1 MARDYNIEP
10 TAAVNI
16 NDVPLAVER
25 VTDTVLQ
32 ALAGEEPTAPAVRL
46 LLRRYAATGR
56 DDLHD
61 ALEQALTRALDI
73 WPQTGRDEHAGWL
86 MLFAEA
92 AGVSDDERVHEAMA
106 RLASSVQ
113 ASWGRGRPMAAVATG
128 VDASLRA
135 AGADER
141 VGTLQGAIDELERL
155 VAGAY
160 QPGEGV
166 TMAAP
171 GGRPRLA
178 DHINTASALLT
189 AFEQTGRLPYSML
202 AEELMQ
208 FAARTL
214 ADAGAPG
221 YFDGETGSK
230 PFTLNC
236 EAASVLCRLAILHG
250 SNEYRGAAVL
260 AADADYG
267 RDAGRILH
275 WLAPE
280 APQLGQAGAVYGLA
294 AADFHSA
301 L

>member
-10 TAAVNI
+10 TATVNI

-25 VTDTVLQ
+25 VTNTVLQ

-56 DDLHD
+56 DDVHD
-61 ALEQALTRALDI
+61 ALEPALTRALDI
-73 WPQTGRDEHAGWL
+73 WPLTGRDEHAGWL

-92 AGVSDDERVHEAMA
+92 AGVSDDERVHDAMA
-106 RLASSVQ
+106 GLASRVQ
-113 ASWGRGRPMAAVATG
+113 ASWGRGRLTAAAATG
-128 VDASLRA
+128 VDACLRA

-141 VGTLQGAIDELERL
+141 VGNLQAAIDELERL
-155 VAGAY
+155 VADAY
-160 QPGEGV
+160 RPGEGV
-166 TMAAP
+166 TTAAP

-178 DHINTASALLT
+178 DHISTASALLT
-189 AFEQTGRLPYSML
+189 AFEHTGRLPYSML

-214 ADAGAPG
+214 ADTGAPG
-221 YFDGETGSK
+221 FFDGETGSK

-236 EAASVLCRLAILHG
+236 EAASVLCRLATLHG
-250 SNEYRGAAVL
+250 SDEYRGAAVL
-260 AADADYG
+260 AAGADYG

-280 APQLGQAGAVYGLA
+280 APQLGLAGAVYGLA
-294 AADFHSA
+294 AADCHSA